1 MTYPQVNPKQSFP
14 ELEAKILAFWQENNT
29 FKKSIEIRKDSEE
42 FKFYD
47 GPPFATWTP
56 HYGHLLAWTLKD
68 AIPRYQTMKWKK
80 VERNF
85 WWDTHGLPIEN
96 IVEKKLG
103 ISGKKDIEDKIW
115 VFAFNEQCRANVFSY
130 VEDWKRIVG
139 KMWRWVDMENDYKTL
154 DTTFMESVWWVFKTL
169 YDKWYIYE
177 SQRVVPYC
185 PRCSTPLSN
194 FEVNQWYEDK
204 QDRSIT
210 VKFKVKD
217 SSNKYILAWTT
228 TPWTLPANLWLAV
241 GKDIEYSEVLD
252 KKSGETY
259 VLAKDRILNYYK
271 DENEFTIVR
280 TYKWVCLEWIKY
292 ESLFND
298 FELLNEAN
306 SLPLWQELWKNVY
319 SVVLGHHVTTESGTW
334 IVHIAPAYW
343 EDDSLIWKKEWLW
356 FVSHIDDTGNVE
368 NLGEF
373 IWQYVFDFN
382 ETVIKLLKDRWVI
395 INIST
400 IDHSY
405 PHCYRC
411 HTPLIYRWI
420 SAWYVKVEEFSDK
433 LVKNNKDITWV
444 PDNIKEWRF
453 GKWIE
458 QARDWNISRNRYWG
472 SAMPIWKSEDKQE
485 QICIGSIEELYELN
499 KDFRQIEKRWDGYYY
514 TEFNMDVDLHKHYVD
529 KIKLKNPATWN
540 TLTRIPEVLDCWFE
554 SWSMPYA
561 EKHYPFENKENF
573 KFPADFIAEWIDQTR
588 WWFYTLLIL
597 GTLLFD
603 KTPFLNVIVNGTVLA
618 EDWKKMSK
626 SLKNYPDPELM
637 IDKHSADAIRFYM
650 LNSPI
655 VKADDLKFSES
666 GVEETVK
673 KVILPF
679 WNTYSFFVTY
689 ANIDNFTWTEWEV
702 YKLLNNKD
710 FNNLDKWILSKLSV
724 LIKDV
729 TLWFDSYDLNNVTR
743 PIVDFM
749 DNLTN
754 WYIRRS
760 RRRFWKSE
768 NDGDKI
774 WAYHTLFEVLTT
786 LSKVIAPLMPFISE
800 EVYKSLTNK
809 ESVHLEDYP
818 TYNSLLID
826 EQLNADM
833 DKTQKIINL
842 WLALRWSKKIR
853 VRQPLQSITIWE
865 KLSDYYL
872 DIIKEELNI
881 KEVVVLDDM
890 SVIAFKI
897 CKPNARLIWPRFGAK
912 VQEIIKEAKSGN
924 FIELENRWVKVGE
937 FELNEGEFEIAYE
950 AVWWVETDIET
961 WYWMV
966 IAMDT
971 EISEELL
978 LEWYARDIVRTIQD
992 ARKEA
997 GYQVSD
1003 RIKLNIVWNEANR
1016 MIQKFQSYI
1025 ESETLSTIE
1034 EKVDNADIKK
1044 DVEIDWSIYSISLKK

>member
-14 ELEAKILAFWQENNT
+14 ELEAKILAFWQENKT
-29 FKKSIEIRKDSEE
+29 FFKSLEKNKDKEE
-42 FKFYD
+42 FFFFD
-47 GPPFATWTP
+47 GPPFATGLP
-56 HYGHLLAWTLKD
+56 HYGHLLGWTIKD
-68 AIPRYQTMKWKK
+68 IIPRYQTMKWKY
-80 VERNF
+80 VERRF
-85 WWDTHGLPIEN
+85 GWDCHGLPIEN
-96 IVEKKLG
+96 IVEKKMW
-103 ISGKKDIEDKIW
+103 ISGKHDIEDKVW
-115 VFAFNEQCRANVFSY
+115 VFEFNEECRNNVMVY
-130 VEDWKRIVG
+130 TQEWRRIVE
-139 KMWRWVDMENDYKTL
+139 KMWRWIDMDNDYKTM
-154 DTTFMESVWWVFKTL
+154 DTDFMESVWWVFKSL

-204 QDRSIT
+204 QDKSIT
-210 VKFKVKD
+210 VKFKVLD

-241 GKDIEYSEVLD
+241 WKDIEYSEVLD
-252 KKSGETY
+252 KKTGETY
-259 VLAKDRILNYYK
+259 ILAKDRIGNYYK
-271 DENEFTIVR
+271 SEEDYTIVR
-280 TYKWVCLEWIKY
+280 TYKWECLAWIRY

-298 FELLNEAN
+298 FELLNEIWEI
-306 SLPLWQELWKNVY
+306 PLGQELWKNVY
-319 SVVLGHHVTTESGTW
+319 SVVLWHHVTTESGTW

-343 EDDSLIWKKEWLW
+343 EDDSIIGKKEGLW

-368 NLGEF
+368 NLSEYL
-373 IWQYVFDFN
+373 WQYVFDFN

-411 HTPLIYRWI
+411 KTPLIYRWI
-420 SAWYVKVEEFSDK
+420 SAWYIKVEENTQR
-433 LVKNNKDITWV
+433 LVKNNEEINWQPENVKLG
-444 PDNIKEWRF
+444 RF

-485 QICIGSIEELYELN
+485 QICVGSIEELYELN
-499 KDFRQIEKRWDGYYY
+499 KDFGQIEKRWDKYYY
-514 TEFNMDVDLHKHYVD
+514 SEFDKEVDLHKHYVD

-554 SWSMPYA
+554 SGSMPYA
-561 EKHYPFENKENF
+561 SKHYPFAKDNF
-573 KFPADFIAEWIDQTR
+573 KYPGDFIAEWQDQTR
-588 WWFYTLLIL
+588 WWFYTLLVL

-603 KTPFLNVIVNGTVLA
+603 RTPFLNVIVNGMVLA
-618 EDWKKMSK
+618 EDGKKMSK
-626 SLKNYPDPELM
+626 SLNNYPDPEAL
-637 IDKHSADAIRFYM
+637 ISKHWADAIRFYM
-650 LNSPI
+650 MNSAW
-655 VKADDLKFSES
+655 VKADDLKFSEAW
-666 GVEETVK
+666 VEETVK

-679 WNTYSFFVTY
+679 WNTYSFFITY
-689 ANIDNFTWTEWEV
+689 ANIDNFTWVEWEV
-702 YKLLNNKD
+702 YKLTNDKD

-729 TLWFDSYDLNNVTR
+729 TTWFDSYDLNATTR

-774 WAYHTLFEVLTT
+774 WAYHTLFEVLST

-800 EVYKSLTNK
+800 EVYKSLTSK

-818 TYNSLLID
+818 TYNSNLID
-826 EQLNADM
+826 EALNADM

-842 WLALRWSKKIR
+842 WLALRGNKKIR
-853 VRQPLQSITIWE
+853 VRQPLSSIIIWE
-865 KLSDYYL
+865 KLDEYYTN
-872 DIIKEELNI
+872 IISEELNV
-881 KEVVVLDDM
+881 KVVTIVD
-890 SVIAFKI
+890 SKTIAKKI
-897 CKPNARLIWPRFGAK
+897 CKPNARLIWPRFGK
-912 VQEIIKEAKSGN
+912 SVQEIINLAKN
-924 FIELENRWVKVGE
+924 WEFEELQNWWVKVGD
-937 FELNEGEFEIAYE
+937 FELNEWEFEIAYE
-950 AVWWVETDIET
+950 PFDSQVWDISA
-961 WYWMV
+961 WFGMV
-966 IAMDT
+966 ISMNT
-971 EISEELL
+971 EISEDLL

-997 GYQVSD
+997 WYQVSD
-1003 RIKLNIVWNEANR
+1003 RIKLEVTWEISSKILE
-1016 MIQKFQSYI
+1016 KFGKYI
-1025 ESETLSTIE
+1025 ESETLSSIINNLE
-1034 EKVDNADIKK
+1034 NSDISKE
-1044 DVEIDWSIYSISLKK
+1044 VELDEWLKIVIKLKK